1 MIDLVFF
8 SFLHVDED
16 ECSLGKH
23 NCVGLTKCQNE
34 IGSFKCVC
42 KSGYERKGTNC
53 SGAKSKIIIFLT
65 IVRVRITPREEI

>member
-1 MIDLVFF
+1 MIELVFF
-8 SFLHVDED
+8 SLLHVDED

-53 SGAKSKIIIFLT
+53 SGAK
-65 IVRVRITPREEI
+65 